1 MVFTRALIAASVL
14 RIVRSSHPSIAIVE
28 RGFFGHGSGVNVSRI
43 TGGFSDAP
51 ESAKAVAATTSAA
64 QTTAIAGTPLARM

>member
-1 MVFTRALIAASVL
+1 MMDVLLANPRGFCAGVDRA
-14 RIVRSSHPSIAIVE
+14 IAIVE